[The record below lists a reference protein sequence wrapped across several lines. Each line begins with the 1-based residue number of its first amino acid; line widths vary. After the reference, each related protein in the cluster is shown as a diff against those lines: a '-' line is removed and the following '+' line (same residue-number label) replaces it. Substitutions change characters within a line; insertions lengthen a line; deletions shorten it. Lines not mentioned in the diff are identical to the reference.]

1 MEHQQESNEQFQAG
15 MLEQRT
21 SLDAEK
27 SRGVHPPRTVAEE
40 VEQMT
45 SENPDGGHRLRDPQ
59 KAAEMQRQEYQ
70 DGGGDG
76 ALMATSQRANEL
88 ELETEDL
95 EGTTAGR
102 QHQGSDVQSGP
113 SRNAGS

>member
-15 MLEQRT
+15 VREQRT

-59 KAAEMQRQEYQ
+59 KAAQMQRQEYAD
-70 DGGGDG
+70 DGGSG
-76 ALMATSQRANEL
+76 ALMATTQRANEL
-88 ELETEDL
+88 EIDPEDL
-95 EGTTAGR
+95 ESATPGR
-102 QHQGSDVQSGP
+102 QRQGSDVQSGP
-113 SRNAGS
+113 SRNEGS